1 MDTSPHD
8 YLMRCVRFNQKDIYL
23 IWYRA
28 DDTKDDCRVVVDEN
42 NCIRVFH
49 NVPSLQ
55 RFADANQIV
64 LQLEEPTLC
73 NFDIVKSW
81 LQNPRRRS
89 VDQSKFLSVW
99 NLCDDIAN
107 SVNDQS
113 FRAHIE
119 QHIRLWGDL
128 LWSVHPIRHKRD
140 VRILRRVLAHGI
152 ELFRSHIALS
162 SKEIEC

>member
-1 MDTSPHD
+1 MDASSRS
-8 YLMRCVRFNQKDIYL
+8 YFVCWVRFNQKDIYL
-23 IWYRA
+23 IWYSSSGERY
-28 DDTKDDCRVVVDEN
+28 DCRVLVDEN

-49 NVPSLQ
+49 DAQSLQ
-55 RFADANQIV
+55 HFAEANQIA
-64 LQLEEPTLC
+64 LQVEKPTLC

-89 VDQSKFLSVW
+89 VDQSEFLSVW

-107 SVNDQS
+107 SVNDPK
-113 FRAHIE
+113 FVAHID
-119 QHIRLWGDL
+119 QHIWLWDGL
-128 LWSVHPIRHKRD
+128 LFSAHPIRSKRD
-140 VRILRRVLAHGI
+140 VMVLRRVLAHGI

>member
-1 MDTSPHD
+1 MDASSRS
-8 YLMRCVRFNQKDIYL
+8 YFVCWVRFNQKDIYL
-23 IWYRA
+23 IWYSSHDGRY
-28 DDTKDDCRVVVDEN
+28 DCRVLVDEN

-49 NVPSLQ
+49 DVPSLQ

-64 LQLEEPTLC
+64 LQLEEPILC

-81 LQNPRRRS
+81 LQNPRRSS
-89 VDQSKFLSVW
+89 VDQSEFLSVW
-99 NLCDDIAN
+99 NLCDDIAY
-107 SVNDQS
+107 SVNDQK
-113 FRAHIE
+113 FVVYIK
-119 QHIRLWGDL
+119 QHIRLWSDL

-140 VRILRRVLAHGI
+140 VRVLRRVLAHGI

>member
-1 MDTSPHD
+1 M
-8 YLMRCVRFNQKDIYL
+8 LCVRFNQKDIYL

-28 DDTKDDCRVVVDEN
+28 DDQKDDCRVVLDAN
-42 NCIRVFH
+42 QRIRMFH
-49 NVPSLQ
+49 DVPDLQ
-55 RFADANQIV
+55 RFAQANQIAFE
-64 LQLEEPTLC
+64 LQEPTFY

-81 LQNPRRRS
+81 LQNPGRRS
-89 VDQSKFLSVW
+89 VKQKTFLSVW

-119 QHIRLWGDL
+119 QHIRLWSDL
-128 LWSVHPIRHKRD
+128 LWSVHPIRYKRD
-140 VRILRRVLAHGI
+140 VMVLRRVLAHGI